1 MMTLLAS
8 FLLLAPAWAAL
19 PEDVAT
25 AADGNLPTALREEA
39 YGRLVSGGDV
49 EGLLAAAR
57 DAQSTDAKRWVAVRA
72 LGPMKSL
79 AARDALLKLI
89 EAPDAFTRIAVL
101 GAFGDR
107 GDRLES
113 GRVAAR
119 LEDPALLVRLA
130 AADALGKIKDPST
143 LPDLGRALQDPSNR
157 HHGASLFLRRAY
169 IDAVGAIGTDAA
181 VPLLGKGLTDDDPA
195 VVRSAVGGLEKVAGF
210 DYREGRTF
218 DEQLVA
224 WKRWAGVGPKTP

>member
-1 MMTLLAS
+1 MAFLLACL
-8 FLLLAPAWAAL
+8 LLLAPARAAL
-19 PEDVAT
+19 PEDIAT

-57 DAQSTDAKRWVAVRA
+57 DTQSTDAKRWIAVRA
-72 LGPMKSL
+72 LGPMKTL
-79 AARDALLKLI
+79 AARDALVKLI
-89 EAPDAFTRIAVL
+89 DAPDAFTRIAVL

-130 AADALGKIKDPST
+130 AADALGKIKDPNT
-143 LPDLGRALQDPSNR
+143 LADLGRALQDPSNR

-169 IDAVGAIGTDAA
+169 TDAVAAIGTESA
-181 VPLLGKGLTDDDPA
+181 VPVLAKALGDDDPA
-195 VVRSAVGGLEKVAGF
+195 VVRAAVNGLEKVAGF

-218 DEQLVA
+218 EEQLAA
-224 WKRWAGVGPKTP
+224 WRRWAGVGPKTP